1 MSRQISSVF
10 TPRQSEV
17 NLAMYVSRPDY
28 EKALLRSIN
37 GSMHSLLFGESGN
50 GKSWLYKK
58 VLDENATPYIVANC
72 ANASRFG
79 SITDEIYCR
88 VFPDG
93 KPIQKGYSEEKEAK
107 ANVVFAEGR
116 LSHVSDYELHKEDRL
131 LSAFKDLASKSG
143 GATTVVV
150 LDNLESMFGNEA
162 LMDELA
168 DIIILHDDSRYAQYR
183 IKLLIVGVPNG
194 VLEYFAKTKNLESV
208 ANRINEL
215 EKVSGLTRLQ
225 VGELV
230 GKGFNSQLGYN
241 LNDAQ
246 INVISN
252 HVSNVTMGVA
262 QRVHEYCERLAYQ
275 IVDADNMF
283 NSSLLVATDLD
294 WLKGGLRQSYVVLE
308 GHLNSRRTTI
318 ARRNQVIYAIGKI
331 NSHQFDSNQIEKI
344 LRTEFPDTVPET
356 NMGIGSILGEL
367 ASSEAPLLKRNS
379 KTNEYQVSDPRY
391 VMCIRA
397 IVAKDKTTQSVYK
410 KQFQRR

>member
-116 LSHVSDYELHKEDRL
+116 LSHVSDYELLKEDRL
-131 LSAFKDLASKSG
+131 LSAFKELGSKSG

-150 LDNLESMFGNEA
+150 LDNLESMFDNET

-183 IKLLIVGVPNG
+183 IKFLIVGVPNG

-246 INVISN
+246 INVIAN

-275 IVDADNMF
+275 IVDAGNTF
-283 NSSLLVATDLD
+283 NSGLLVATDLD

-331 NSHQFDSNQIEKI
+331 NSHQFDSNQIGKI
-344 LRTEFPDTVPET
+344 LRSEFPDTVPET
-356 NMGIGSILGEL
+356 NMGIGSILSEL

-397 IVAKDKTTQSVYK
+397 ILAKDKTTQSVYK
-410 KQFQRR
+410 KQFQRC